1 MKEGNFEKSDENL
14 ELIRAAQKNDK
25 ESLEKLILENSG
37 LIWSIVK
44 KFLIEGMNWR
54 IYIK

>member
-25 ESLEKLILENSG
+25 ESLEN
-37 LIWSIVK
+37 
-44 KFLIEGMNWR
+44 
-54 IYIK
+54 